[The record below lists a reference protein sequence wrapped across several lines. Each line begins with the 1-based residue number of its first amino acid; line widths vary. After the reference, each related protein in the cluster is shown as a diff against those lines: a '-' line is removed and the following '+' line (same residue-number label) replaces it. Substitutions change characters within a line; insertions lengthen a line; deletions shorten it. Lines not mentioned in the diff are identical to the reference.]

1 MPPHDHSHAAP
12 AGPPGAPDVRGKIA
26 IAFAVTLT
34 ILLAQA
40 IGTALTGSLA
50 LLTDTVHMVVD
61 SSGLLVALVAA
72 TLVRRPSSPK
82 HTWGYRR
89 VEVLAALAQAT
100 VLAGTGVYVVVEAIG
115 RFRKPPE
122 MPSTI
127 LVAFGVVGLVGNVVS
142 ILVLASDRRSN
153 LNMRAAF
160 LEVANDALG
169 SMSVIVAAIVIA
181 TTGWQRADAVAGLF
195 IAALI
200 LPRAFK
206 LIREAGA
213 ILMETTPRGLDLDEV
228 REHMTRL
235 EHVLAVH
242 DLHASTVAT
251 GLPVISAHVVVD
263 DGCFQ
268 DGHAIDILDD
278 LRTCVAE
285 HKPASRPFATGPT
298 RRPGTANAPGGR
310 VGELLAPE
318 TPTRASPRLPQAGVP
333 RRRARRDH
341 PRRASLTRPG
351 RPWRWRPSGWASRPR
366 ARPRPPGPPSWR
378 RRFPPSPTRWRRRAP
393 SSCPRGR

>member
-1 MPPHDHSHAAP
+1 
-12 AGPPGAPDVRGKIA
+12 
-26 IAFAVTLT
+26 
-34 ILLAQA
+34 
-40 IGTALTGSLA
+40 
-50 LLTDTVHMVVD
+50 
-61 SSGLLVALVAA
+61 
-72 TLVRRPSSPK
+72 
-82 HTWGYRR
+82 
-89 VEVLAALAQAT
+89 
-100 VLAGTGVYVVVEAIG
+100 
-115 RFRKPPE
+115 
-122 MPSTI
+122 
-127 LVAFGVVGLVGNVVS
+127 
-142 ILVLASDRRSN
+142 
-153 LNMRAAF
+153 MRAAF

-228 REHMTRL
+228 REHMTKL
-235 EHVLAVH
+235 DHVLAVH

-285 HKPASRPFATGPT
+285 HFDVAIHHSTFQLET
-298 RRPGTANAPGGR
+298 RSARQR
-310 VGELLAPE
+310 E
-318 TPTRASPRLPQAGVP
+318 TDTHG
-333 RRRARRDH
+333 
-341 PRRASLTRPG
+341 
-351 RPWRWRPSGWASRPR
+351 
-366 ARPRPPGPPSWR
+366 
-378 RRFPPSPTRWRRRAP
+378 
-393 SSCPRGR
+393 

>member
-115 RFRKPPE
+115 H
-122 MPSTI
+122 
-127 LVAFGVVGLVGNVVS
+127 VVS

-285 HKPASRPFATGPT
+285 HFDVAIHHSTFQLET
-298 RRPGTANAPGGR
+298 RSARQR
-310 VGELLAPE
+310 E
-318 TPTRASPRLPQAGVP
+318 TDTHG
-333 RRRARRDH
+333 
-341 PRRASLTRPG
+341 
-351 RPWRWRPSGWASRPR
+351 
-366 ARPRPPGPPSWR
+366 
-378 RRFPPSPTRWRRRAP
+378 
-393 SSCPRGR
+393 

>member
-1 MPPHDHSHAAP
+1 MC
-12 AGPPGAPDVRGKIA
+12 
-26 IAFAVTLT
+26 F
-34 ILLAQA
+34 
-40 IGTALTGSLA
+40 SLEW
-50 LLTDTVHMVVD
+50 
-61 SSGLLVALVAA
+61 
-72 TLVRRPSSPK
+72 
-82 HTWGYRR
+82 WGYRR

-235 EHVLAVH
+235 DHVLAVH

-285 HKPASRPFATGPT
+285 HFDVAIHHSTFQLET
-298 RRPGTANAPGGR
+298 RSARQR
-310 VGELLAPE
+310 E
-318 TPTRASPRLPQAGVP
+318 TDTHG
-333 RRRARRDH
+333 
-341 PRRASLTRPG
+341 
-351 RPWRWRPSGWASRPR
+351 
-366 ARPRPPGPPSWR
+366 
-378 RRFPPSPTRWRRRAP
+378 
-393 SSCPRGR
+393 

>member
-1 MPPHDHSHAAP
+1 MTSPTIEYGLIAP
-12 AGPPGAPDVRGKIA
+12 LLVMLCGVLCAVLVE
-26 IAFAVTLT
+26 AFVPRTRRFDAQFGLA
-34 ILLAQA
+34 LLAQLVA
-40 IGTALTGSLA
+40 LA
-50 LLTDTVHMVVD
+50 LV
-61 SSGLLVALVAA
+61 LVALVAA

-235 EHVLAVH
+235 DHVLAVH

-285 HKPASRPFATGPT
+285 HFDVAIHHSTFQLET
-298 RRPGTANAPGGR
+298 RSARQR
-310 VGELLAPE
+310 E
-318 TPTRASPRLPQAGVP
+318 TDTHG
-333 RRRARRDH
+333 
-341 PRRASLTRPG
+341 
-351 RPWRWRPSGWASRPR
+351 
-366 ARPRPPGPPSWR
+366 
-378 RRFPPSPTRWRRRAP
+378 
-393 SSCPRGR
+393 

>member
-235 EHVLAVH
+235 DHVLAVH

-251 GLPVISAHVVVD
+251 SLPVISAHVVVD

-285 HKPASRPFATGPT
+285 HFDVAIHHSTFQLET
-298 RRPGTANAPGGR
+298 RSARQR
-310 VGELLAPE
+310 E
-318 TPTRASPRLPQAGVP
+318 TDTHG
-333 RRRARRDH
+333 
-341 PRRASLTRPG
+341 
-351 RPWRWRPSGWASRPR
+351 
-366 ARPRPPGPPSWR
+366 
-378 RRFPPSPTRWRRRAP
+378 
-393 SSCPRGR
+393 